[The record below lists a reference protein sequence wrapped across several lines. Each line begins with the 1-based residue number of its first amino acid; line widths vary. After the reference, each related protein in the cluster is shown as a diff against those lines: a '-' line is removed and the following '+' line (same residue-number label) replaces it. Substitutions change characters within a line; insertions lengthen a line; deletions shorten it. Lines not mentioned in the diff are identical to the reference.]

1 LPLPAA
7 PSPLLSCSTIV
18 GVATPD
24 VRGRLAEATVVRAL
38 GWDVG
43 TRLDIRVRAGLVLI
57 TADPHAVFRV
67 TQPGQVRIPAGARD
81 WCDLTAGHRVLLI
94 ADLDAGLLVVH
105 PPAALTA
112 MISQF
117 HFQVLGGE
125 AE

>member
-1 LPLPAA
+1 
-7 PSPLLSCSTIV
+7 
-18 GVATPD
+18 
-24 VRGRLAEATVVRAL
+24 
-38 GWDVG
+38 
-43 TRLDIRVRAGLVLI
+43 LI
-57 TADPHAVFRV
+57 TADPNAVFRV

-81 WCDLTAGHRVLLI
+81 WCGLSAGRRVLLI

-117 HFQVLGGE
+117 HLQVLGGD